1 VSLDLELDGAMP
13 LGRAQ
18 ETADA
23 LERAIEEDF
32 GGDVEVETHIEPLQ
46 ADELAGKDAP
56 RAVTE
61 AIAAAMRDWTGA
73 SGKIRD
79 VHDVRARE
87 TPSGL
92 IVNFHCLADP
102 SLSVQAVH
110 AAVDELEHRLCEQR
124 PDIHRAIGH
133 AEPATP

>member
-1 VSLDLELDGAMP
+1 MP
-13 LGRAQ
+13 LGRAH

-23 LERAIEEDF
+23 LEHAIESDL

-56 RAVTE
+56 REVTE
-61 AIAAAMRDWTGA
+61 AITEAMRNWTSA

-87 TPSGL
+87 TPQGL
-92 IVNFHCLADP
+92 IVNFHCRADP
-102 SLSVQAVH
+102 SLTVQAVH
-110 AAVDELEHRLCEQR
+110 AAVDEIEHRLCESR
-124 PDIHRAIGH
+124 PDVFRAIGH
-133 AEPATP
+133 AEPAAA